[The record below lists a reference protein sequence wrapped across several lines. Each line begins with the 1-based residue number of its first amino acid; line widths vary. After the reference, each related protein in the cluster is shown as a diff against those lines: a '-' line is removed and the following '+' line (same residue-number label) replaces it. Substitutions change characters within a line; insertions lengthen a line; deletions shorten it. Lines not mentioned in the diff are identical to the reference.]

1 MVYVQDF
8 SKRIDES
15 QDIVG
20 DFADISRII
29 ATGDV
34 QYAYPYALKEFLIKF
49 AKMAT
54 LVLEKH
60 SNSVE
65 KRIE

>member
-8 SKRIDES
+8 SKMIDES

-20 DFADISRII
+20 DFADISKII

-34 QYAYPYALKEFLIKF
+34 QYAYPYALKEFLIKY

-54 LVLEKH
+54 LVLEK
-60 SNSVE
+60 SSE
-65 KRIE
+65 KIDQVD